1 MKIWVPKCL
10 QGANLMDLRFISR
23 DGDRLIFEAPD
34 GTRHSALLEEDLK
47 SAIKSDAA
55 GRQVDISPRE
65 IQTRLRHGETVEEL
79 ARELGVNAASLE
91 PFAAPVLDELR
102 FLLDS
107 ALSTPITDGNHMS
120 ELGQIL
126 ERDHSGCSRRI
137 YRQDDQWILE
147 VVGDSTMHWKY
158 DSKNRHLE
166 PLDNSATN
174 LTLLHSKRDL
184 VTATLP
190 PVSEPA
196 PTYTQERYEQKEEHT
211 ASVLDL
217 VEELRARRA
226 IQEQPTVRPA
236 PAKGRTS
243 LPSWD
248 EIVLGTTSE
257 SDSDQRDS

>member
-1 MKIWVPKCL
+1 ME
-10 QGANLMDLRFISR
+10 LRFISR

-47 SAIKSDAA
+47 SAIKGTANASA
-55 GRQVDISPRE
+55 RVEISPRE
-65 IQTRLRHGETVEEL
+65 IQSRLRQGESVEDL
-79 ARELGVNAASLE
+79 ASEMGVPVSNLE

-102 FLLDS
+102 YLLDS
-107 ALSTPITDGNHMS
+107 ALATPIADGNHMS
-120 ELGQIL
+120 EFGQVL
-126 ERDHSGCSRRI
+126 ERDHSGSKSRI
-137 YRQDDQWILE
+137 YREDEQWVLE
-147 VVGDSTMHWKY
+147 VAGDSIMRWRF
-158 DSKNRHLE
+158 DPKNRHLE
-166 PLDNSATN
+166 PLESSATN
-174 LTLLHSKRDL
+174 LTLLHSNRDL

-190 PVSEPA
+190 PVSQPA
-196 PTYTQERYEQKEEHT
+196 PVYSEDRYEKPEEHT

-226 IQEQPTVRPA
+226 MQEQPTVRPA

-257 SDSDQRDS
+257 SDTDERDS